1 MKYKDYYR
9 ILGVERDAD
18 AASIK
23 TAYRKLARKYHP
35 DVSKEGNAEA
45 MFKDVSE
52 AYNTLKDP
60 EKRGAYDQLGSH
72 QAGQDFQP
80 PPQWGQQFGDG
91 KQPFG
96 DGGFSFDDLD
106 LADLFAGLNRGGD
119 RTRRAREASTIPGQD
134 FEVPVEITLQNA
146 MSGVELNLDL
156 ALPEYDEHGFSRRVP
171 HPVTVRIPKGATD
184 GQRLRVP
191 GKGGK
196 GANGGRD
203 GDLYLTISLRPHAL
217 FRVSGHDV
225 YLDLPVAPWEAVLGT
240 SVALPTPGGTVRLTI
255 PPGTHAG
262 QKFRLA
268 KRGLPKPRAGEGDLF
283 AVVQIV
289 VPDTVTDRE
298 RALWKELSEATTFN
312 PRQHFDQEAPNAR
325 GTQ

>member
-35 DVSKEGNAEA
+35 DVSKEGDAEA
-45 MFKDVSE
+45 KFKDVSE

-60 EKRGAYDQLGSH
+60 EKRSAYDQLGSH

-80 PPQWGQQFGDG
+80 PPQWNQQ
-91 KQPFG
+91 FG

-106 LADLFAGLNRGGD
+106 LADLFAGLHRGGE
-119 RTRRAREASTIPGQD
+119 RTRRARDASIAGQD

-146 MSGVELNLDL
+146 MSGIELNLDL
-156 ALPEYDEHGFSRRVP
+156 AIPEFDERGFSRRVP
-171 HPVTVRIPKGATD
+171 HPVTVRIPKGAAD
-184 GQRLRVP
+184 GLRLRVP

-196 GANGGRD
+196 GINGGRD
-203 GDLYLTISLRPHAL
+203 GDLYLTIALRPHPL

-225 YLDLPVAPWEAVLGT
+225 YLDLPVAPWEA
-240 SVALPTPGGTVRLTI
+240 ALPR
-255 PPGTHAG
+255 PPR
-262 QKFRLA
+262 FRKSA
-268 KRGLPKPRAGEGDLF
+268 CCSWMIRRSSGPPFRA
-283 AVVQIV
+283 
-289 VPDTVTDRE
+289 
-298 RALWKELSEATTFN
+298 
-312 PRQHFDQEAPNAR
+312 
-325 GTQ
+325 